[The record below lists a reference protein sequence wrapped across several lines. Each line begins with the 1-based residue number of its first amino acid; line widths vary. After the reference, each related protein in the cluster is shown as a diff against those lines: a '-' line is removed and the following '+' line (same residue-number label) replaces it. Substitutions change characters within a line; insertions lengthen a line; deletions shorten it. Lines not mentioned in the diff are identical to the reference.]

1 MTPHT
6 ADGAAPDDQPT
17 TGAGDS
23 TRLSLP
29 PVDTSMRLYRHY
41 TVKEAKFFVPGLAV
55 AFGAALAGLTI
66 GPAVGVLG
74 MLVAVL
80 LLTVGGLGYVA
91 DRWWTSAPD
100 RVRNTARW
108 LARRR
113 TFPWTTAADDT
124 VIHGIATI
132 TESGTVVRADDTRVA
147 LVRIHGTNTAMQLPD
162 EDDALAAALGSAL
175 DEDIKDIDVDFY
187 ATTRDPPV
195 DDLVAPYQ
203 DRLHNGLPDDARTY
217 LEDVVEWTAG
227 DSQQWVAHDWRH
239 YAVVRAYPEEG
250 VITRSLRARL
260 RGLLP
265 GGDDGPDADYDER
278 MASIVA
284 EKADRVATAI
294 NGVDGLDAE
303 RAGAS
308 ETVAV
313 LANYWRGRGRGY
325 DTQADGGEDAEG
337 AEGAGGSPA
346 TNGHAA
352 QALAPDIVTQ
362 ANRRLTVEDDH
373 VRTIWIAEWPPD
385 PAPMFLR
392 DLYTARGVDLDVCL
406 SLRARDKHDTVQWL
420 NEQTARVDAE
430 TMEREEAGDIQALD
444 SDADIDYYLAMRR
457 ALQDS
462 SAQAWDLSGYVT
474 VRAAD
479 RDALAHAE
487 QVVEQYDALHLA
499 KDAALAD
506 ACESATRL
514 LESAPANCLPV
525 QSRTKQLEAF
535 RSCAPTHPDEFADV
549 AAADIRTTVL
559 GGLVGG
565 AFPFCATTPQEPAG
579 LDLGRNT
586 QTMQQMRVDPF
597 ERGSGPHCLTLGKTR
612 SGKTFA
618 VSRAVMRWYLQNDD
632 HHLVVCDTQQGFHG
646 LTRLLGG
653 EHVVVDATSSINPL
667 HIAAP
672 ARAQRSLVGGQADP
686 YRLKIEEATQW
697 VLGILRAQGVP
708 DPGEYAAVIEHG
720 IEETYRRAGITQ
732 ADLQTLERPS
742 PTLSHFFDVLG
753 DMVDD
758 PGDFTF
764 TGHDAELAAKRE
776 RAVDLLERLSGFHE
790 GGKYHD
796 MLGASGGGLL
806 AEGTDM
812 AYLDLQQLQGAVD
825 AEKSVMLHLMLS
837 QVSQFIKRVDGPTI
851 FAIDE
856 AHMLLHSE
864 EMVAWLQKAA
874 REWARYDA
882 ALWFISQSPQEFV
895 QQRGDKAAG
904 EENHRQTIVDQCSMT
919 QVFFTELSEGEPGE
933 SDALRQLGM
942 NRRQDEFVQE
952 HAARGMNNDHSE
964 ALVNLVD
971 YRGWFP
977 TRVEASPFEQYV
989 LEYAPHEGDGAFD
1002 EYFKR
1007 RGV

>member
-1 MTPHT
+1 MT
-6 ADGAAPDDQPT
+6 DQIQIEYDRT
-17 TGAGDS
+17 ESNTNANTGDR

-29 PVDTSMRLYRHY
+29 PVDTSMRIYRHY
-41 TVKEAKFFVPGLAV
+41 TVKEAKFFLPGLAA
-55 AFGAALAGLTI
+55 AFLALLAGLTI
-66 GPAVGVLG
+66 RPAVGIIG

-80 LLTVGGLGYVA
+80 LLTLGGIGYVA

-100 RVRNTARW
+100 RLRSTVRW

-113 TFPWTTAADDT
+113 AFPWTTADDETT
-124 VIHGIATI
+124 VHGIETI
-132 TESGTVVRADDTRVA
+132 TESGTVVREDETRVA
-147 LVRIHGTNTAMQLPD
+147 LVRVRGTNTAMQTPAG
-162 EDDALAAALGSAL
+162 DDSLASSLGAAL
-175 DEDIKDIDVDFY
+175 DEDIKDIDIDIFS
-187 ATTRDPPV
+187 TTRQPALT
-195 DDLVAPYQ
+195 DLVAPYEE
-203 DRLHNGLPDDARTY
+203 RLRNGLPDDARAY
-217 LEDVVEWTAG
+217 LSDVVEWSTHE
-227 DSQQWVAHDWRH
+227 DSQQWGAHDWRH

-250 VITRSLRARL
+250 VID
-260 RGLLP
+260 RGVVASVRQFLP
-265 GGDDGPDADYDER
+265 GRNGGPDADYGER
-278 MASIVA
+278 MASLVT
-284 EKADRVATAI
+284 EKADRVETALG
-294 NGVDGLDAE
+294 GVDGLDAE
-303 RAGAS
+303 RASAS
-308 ETVAV
+308 ETADV
-313 LANYWRGRGRGY
+313 LANYWRGRGHQQG
-325 DTQADGGEDAEG
+325 
-337 AEGAGGSPA
+337 EGAGDG
-346 TNGHAA
+346 NGEGPTGQAA
-352 QALAPDIVTQ
+352 RALAPDIVDQ
-362 ANRRLTVEDDH
+362 SRGRLTVEDDH
-373 VRTIWIAEWPPD
+373 VRTIWIAEWPPA

-420 NEQTARVDAE
+420 NEQTAQVDAE

-444 SDADIDYYLAMRR
+444 SDADIDVYLQMRR

-462 SAQAWDLSGYVT
+462 SAQAWSLSGYVT
-474 VRAAD
+474 VRATD
-479 RDALAHAE
+479 QDALAHAE
-487 QVVEQYDALHLA
+487 RVVEKYDSLRVA
-499 KDAALAD
+499 KDAALGD

-535 RSCAPTHPDEFADV
+535 TSCAPTHPDEFARV
-549 AAADIRTTVL
+549 ASADIRTTVL
-559 GGLVGG
+559 GGLIGG
-565 AFPFCATTPQEPAG
+565 AFPFCATTPQEPSG

-586 QTMQQMRVDPF
+586 QTMQAMRVAPF
-597 ERGSGPHCLTLGKTR
+597 SRGSGPHMLTLGKTR

-618 VSRAVMRWYLQNDD
+618 VSRAVARWYLQNEE

-646 LTRLLGG
+646 LTRLVDG
-653 EHVVVDATSSINPL
+653 EHVVVDATSEINPL
-667 HIAAP
+667 HIAP
-672 ARAQRSLVGGQADP
+672 PSKAQRDLVGGRADP
-686 YRLKIEEATQW
+686 YRLKVEEATQW

-720 IEETYRRAGITQ
+720 IEETYRRAGIDGR
-732 ADLQTLERPS
+732 DLDTLERPS

-796 MLGASGGGLL
+796 MLGAAGGGLL
-806 AEGTDM
+806 EAGTDM
-812 AYLDLQQLQGAVD
+812 AYLDLQQLQGASD

-864 EMVAWLQKAA
+864 EMVSWLQKAA

-882 ALWFISQSPQEFV
+882 ALWFISQSPREFV
-895 QQRGDKAAG
+895 QQSGGKDAG
-904 EENHRQTIVDQCSMT
+904 QENQRQTIVDQCSMT
-919 QVFFTELSEGEPGE
+919 QVFFTELSEGESGE

-952 HAARGMNNDHSE
+952 HAARGENNDHSE

-977 TRVEASPFEQYV
+977 TRVEASPLEEYV
-989 LEYAPHEGDGAFD
+989 LEYAPHKGDGAFE
-1002 EYFKR
+1002 EYIKAYSR
-1007 RGV
+1007 